1 MWRDGARTS
10 VSQGVAQHAEGVFH
24 CDSSQRVQRV
34 QKDNV
39 LPQRMPFARDG
50 WADLAVATVLDMF
63 VSGIAT
69 RVPRSTCSPI
79 SFRSSS
85 PESVR
90 SRSLG
95 LPKQASLPIL
105 KGNE

>member
-50 WADLAVATVLDMF
+50 WADLVTACQNRPQIQWKEMNKPQRIPSKIRL
-63 VSGIAT
+63 
-69 RVPRSTCSPI
+69 
-79 SFRSSS
+79 
-85 PESVR
+85 
-90 SRSLG
+90 
-95 LPKQASLPIL
+95 
-105 KGNE
+105 